1 MLFDQEYFDMGLNRM
16 GTRSEKWDACRE
28 EHGAEVLP
36 VWVADMDFPS
46 PPACQ
51 EAILRRA
58 AHPTYCYTEIREDDY
73 RAVTDFWQRRHG
85 VTVEPDCV
93 LMLPCVVTGLKMAIH
108 ALTEPGDGV
117 VILSPVYGP
126 FRFSVEATG
135 RRLMDCPLKRD
146 DNHRYSIDPA
156 AIEEALKNGGKLIML
171 CNPHNPVSRL
181 WSEAEL
187 KQILDLLDRYD
198 AYLVSDEIHADF
210 VYPEAEFV
218 SVLKLRQER
227 VLVLGAAS
235 KTFNLAGLQQ
245 ACCLCPDET
254 LREKMKQAINACG
267 VTSGNIFALEAT
279 RAAYE
284 QGDAWLD
291 GLLRYLDTNRKLLA
305 ELVKTELPKA
315 VLTPVEATYLA
326 WIDLTAYGFT
336 CEELKKRTEAAG
348 VIFTEGTF
356 FGQGGESH
364 LRLNFG
370 CPARYV
376 TEAVRRLKKA
386 LEA

>member
-1 MLFDQEYFDMGLNRM
+1 MNFNREYFDMGLNRM
-16 GTRSEKWDACRE
+16 GTRSEKWDACRA
-28 EHGAEVLP
+28 EHGADVLP

-58 AHPTYCYTEIREDDY
+58 AHLTYCYTEIREDDQK
-73 RAVTDFWQRRHG
+73 AVTDFWLRRHG
-85 VTVEPDCV
+85 VKLEPEQV

-108 ALTEPGDGV
+108 ALTKPEDGV
-117 VILSPVYGP
+117 IILSPVYGP

-135 RRLMDCPLKRD
+135 RRLMDCPLKQD
-146 DNHRYSIDPA
+146 ENHRYSMDLA
-156 AIEEALKNGGKLIML
+156 AVEEALKQGGRLIML

-181 WSEAEL
+181 WSGEEL
-187 KQILDLLDRYD
+187 KQLLSLLDQYD

-210 VYPEAEFV
+210 VFPGDRFV
-218 SVLKLRQER
+218 SVLSLRTDR

-245 ACCLCPDET
+245 ASCLCPDDGI
-254 LREKMKQAINACG
+254 REKMEKTIAGCG

-291 GLLRYLDTNRKLLA
+291 GLLEYLDGNRKLLA
-305 ELVKTELPKA
+305 ELVETQLPKA
-315 VLTPVEATYLA
+315 RLTPIEATYLA
-326 WIDLTAYGFT
+326 WLDLSAYGFT
-336 CEELKKRTEAAG
+336 CEELAKRTEAAG
-348 VIFTEGTF
+348 VIFTGGTF

-370 CPARYV
+370 CPARNV
-376 TEAVRRLKKA
+376 EEAVRRLKIA
-386 LEA
+386 LEV